1 MRPLLLHD
9 YPGSGNC
16 YKARLTAA
24 LLGLPLERRIY
35 DMLGG
40 ETRTGA
46 FLQSVNNNGR
56 VPVLQVGE
64 RYLPESNAICL
75 YLAEGSRLIPADPL
89 DRADMY
95 RWMFFEQ
102 NGHEPQ
108 IATLRLW
115 LGYVGEANL
124 SEDQR
129 VQVPAK
135 RRSGED
141 ALRVMDEHLA
151 GREWFA
157 GGDLSLA
164 DIVLYAYTHVA
175 EEGGFDL
182 DASPNVRAWLDRVAA
197 TPGYIPLRD

>member
-1 MRPLLLHD
+1 MRPLILHD

-24 LLGLPLERRIY
+24 LLGLPLERRVY

-40 ETRTGA
+40 KTRTED
-46 FLQSVNNNGR
+46 FLGTVNNNGR
-56 VPVLQVGE
+56 VPVLQVAD

-102 NGHEPQ
+102 NGHEPH

-124 SEDQR
+124 SDAQR
-129 VQVPAK
+129 AQVPAK
-135 RRSGED
+135 RHSGED
-141 ALRVMDEHLA
+141 ALRVMNEHLA
-151 GREWFA
+151 ARDWFA
-157 GGDLSLA
+157 GNALSLA
-164 DIVLYAYTHVA
+164 DIALYAYTHVA
-175 EEGGFDL
+175 EEGGFAL
-182 DASPNVRAWLDRVAA
+182 DPYPHVRAWLARIAA
-197 TPGYIPLRD
+197 TPGYIALRD